1 MSDATI
7 RLFFALWPDDAT
19 RRALSACASAVV
31 AQTGGREVA
40 AGNLHL
46 TLAFIGERPTTLVPT
61 LCHTATL
68 VRVSPMRLVLDEV
81 GCWRKSGIAWLG
93 SRAPDPNVVALQSR
107 LLDALATIGI
117 EFQESRFMPH
127 VTLAR
132 KVASRIALMLAQP
145 LVWESASFALVASEL
160 APGGVRYRI
169 IETWRS
175 DV

>member
-1 MSDATI
+1 MSHATV
-7 RLFFALWPDDAT
+7 RLFFALWPDDAM
-19 RRALSACASAVV
+19 RRALAACASAVV
-31 AQTGGREVA
+31 VQTGGREVA

-46 TLAFIGERPTTLVPT
+46 TLAFIGERPTTLVPS
-61 LCHTATL
+61 LCQTAAL
-68 VRVSPMRLVLDEV
+68 VPVSPMRLVLDEV

-93 SRAPDPNVVALQSR
+93 SHAPDPNVVTLQSR

-117 EFQESRFMPH
+117 EFPESRFTPH

-132 KVASRIALMLAQP
+132 KVVSRIALMLARP

>member
-1 MSDATI
+1 MSDPAV
-7 RLFFALWPDDAT
+7 RLFFALWPDETT
-19 RRALSACASAVV
+19 RRALAACASAVV

-46 TLAFIGERPTTLVPT
+46 TLAFIGERPTTLVPR
-61 LCHTATL
+61 LCRAASL
-68 VRVSPMRLVLDEV
+68 VPLLPMRLVLDEV

-93 SRAPDPNVVALQSR
+93 SHAPDPNVVALQSR

-117 EFQESRFMPH
+117 EFPESRFMPH

-132 KVASRIALMLAQP
+132 KVVTRIALMLAQP
-145 LVWESASFALVASEL
+145 VLWESTSFALVASEL
-160 APGGVRYRI
+160 APGGVRYRV

-175 DV
+175 DA